1 MTWGWNIENWKT
13 HDRFEEA
20 DKACK
25 HACGLGL
32 EEAWEDT
39 SGCSIRV
46 GFGGHHWMSPE
57 TIAEAIAFLYFDFI
71 PYTMEE

>member
-1 MTWGWNIENWKT
+1 MTWSWNIENWKT

-39 SGCSIRV
+39 SGVYCTHS
-46 GFGGHHWMSPE
+46 HHWMSPE
-57 TIAEAIAFLYFDFI
+57 TMAEAIAFLYFD
-71 PYTMEE
+71 YQLEE

>member
-25 HACGLGL
+25 HACGR
-32 EEAWEDT
+32 
-39 SGCSIRV
+39 IRRGMGRYKWV
-46 GFGGHHWMSPE
+46 QYTCWIWWSSLDVTRNNGGSDCLPV
-57 TIAEAIAFLYFDFI
+57 L
-71 PYTMEE
+71 